1 MKLYFFIILL
11 LCNLVMSGWML
22 RIPTQVYPKHH
33 ALSLKMLDVL
43 KVIHFMVPNDYSS
56 LTCLSRILAVVSPL
70 ASSYPGGGSSGAAG
84 GCWLVLPF
92 GLIGVGLCTLGPGAA
107 AVAGVAADFSFLYPP
122 SGTGAGC
129 VDRDGGITVRS
140 LPLPKASS

>member
-1 MKLYFFIILL
+1 M
-11 LCNLVMSGWML
+11 LVSL
-22 RIPTQVYPKHH
+22 EDIQPTVRT
-33 ALSLKMLDVL
+33 
-43 KVIHFMVPNDYSS
+43 DYSS
-56 LTCLSRILAVVSPL
+56 LTCLSRLLAVVSPL

-84 GCWLVLPF
+84 ACWLVLPF

-107 AVAGVAADFSFLYPP
+107 AVAGVAADFSFRYST

-129 VDRDGGITVRS
+129 VDRDAGIAVRS